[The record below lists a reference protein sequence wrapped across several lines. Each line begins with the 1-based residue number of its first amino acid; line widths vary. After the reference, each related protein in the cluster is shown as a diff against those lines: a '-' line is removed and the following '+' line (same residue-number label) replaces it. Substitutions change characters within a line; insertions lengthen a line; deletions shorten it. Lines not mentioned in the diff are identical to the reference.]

1 MSMHVDAEMMVG
13 EIERISMPAPA
24 SVVTD
29 NANSAPPPQK
39 KISLFD
45 QYEAAAPSA
54 DSHASPTAL
63 SEFRRYLELCD
74 TGCGTPLPCL
84 EFWAQQSVVLPRL
97 HEVAL
102 NALAVPATGAP
113 AECVFC
119 SGRMFM
125 RPHRARLSNKMLSN
139 LVFLKCN
146 MNKL

>member
-1 MSMHVDAEMMVG
+1 MMVG
-13 EIERISMPAPA
+13 ELERISIPAPA

-29 NANSAPPPQK
+29 NADSAPPPQK

-45 QYEAAAPSA
+45 QYEAAAPSD

-84 EFWAQQSVVLPRL
+84 EFWAQQSVVLPRI

-102 NALAVPATGAP
+102 KALAVPATSAP
-113 AECVFC
+113 VERVFS
-119 SGRMFM
+119 SGGMFEA
-125 RPHRARLSNKMLSN
+125 P
-139 LVFLKCN
+139 
-146 MNKL
+146 